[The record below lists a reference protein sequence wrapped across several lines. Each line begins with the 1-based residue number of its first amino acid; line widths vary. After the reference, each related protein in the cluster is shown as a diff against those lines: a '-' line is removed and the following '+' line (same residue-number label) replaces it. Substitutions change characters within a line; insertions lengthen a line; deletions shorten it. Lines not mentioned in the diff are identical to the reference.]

1 MEGAIMLMLL
11 TGFLAFIVYRMDQ
24 NELKSKNP
32 GGDILENSSDY
43 QCGFRDGMRWGSLD
57 ERPIDITPTSVIRKK
72 RK

>member
-32 GGDILENSSDY
+32 GGDISENNSDY
-43 QCGFRDGMRWGSLD
+43 QRGFMDGMRWGISK
-57 ERPIDITPTSVIRKK
+57 EQPIDITPTSVIRKK